1 MIPRH
6 LAPLRKTAAA
16 QYPIVSVT
24 GPRQS
29 GKTTLVRA
37 TFPIYDYV
45 SLEAPDHRAF
55 ALDDPRGFLRQFDGP
70 VILDEVQKTPEMFSY
85 LQGVVDEE
93 QQRGRFILT
102 GSHNFLLLGKIS
114 QSLAGRCAI
123 HRLLPLAVTEISGR
137 APMDPAEI
145 GVTFSRRP
153 PTPGAP
159 WEIIHRGGYPRLH
172 EGGLDPH
179 DWLRNYHQTYL
190 ERDVREV
197 TNVGDLEAFARF
209 VRLCA
214 GRCGQLLNLVGLAN
228 DCGISHTTAKRW
240 LSLLE
245 SSFVVFLLRPHFQ
258 NFSKRLVKM
267 PKLYFIDTGLLC
279 YLLRI
284 RDARELRIHGMRGA
298 VFENWVIGELF
309 KNYHNRGREPDFY
322 FWRDSRGNEIDLVL
336 DLGQRLLPIEIK
348 SGETVAED
356 FFKGLEHWRR
366 LTGKAEAPGALVYG
380 GERSYHQRGFAVYA
394 WDQWG

>member
-1 MIPRH
+1 M
-6 LAPLRKTAAA
+6 
-16 QYPIVSVT
+16 
-24 GPRQS
+24 
-29 GKTTLVRA
+29 
-37 TFPIYDYV
+37 
-45 SLEAPDHRAF
+45 
-55 ALDDPRGFLRQFDGP
+55 
-70 VILDEVQKTPEMFSY
+70 
-85 LQGVVDEE
+85 
-93 QQRGRFILT
+93 
-102 GSHNFLLLGKIS
+102 
-114 QSLAGRCAI
+114 
-123 HRLLPLAVTEISGR
+123 
-137 APMDPAEI
+137 
-145 GVTFSRRP
+145 
-153 PTPGAP
+153 
-159 WEIIHRGGYPRLH
+159 IHRGGYPRLH
-172 EGGLDPH
+172 DGDLDPH

-245 SSFVVFLLRPHFQ
+245 GSFVVFLLRPHFQ

-309 KNYHNRGREPDFY
+309 KNYHNRNREPDLY

-348 SGETVAED
+348 SGETVVED

-366 LTGKAEAPGALVYG
+366 LTGNTEAAGALVYG
-380 GERSYHQRGFAVYA
+380 GERSYQKRGFTVYA